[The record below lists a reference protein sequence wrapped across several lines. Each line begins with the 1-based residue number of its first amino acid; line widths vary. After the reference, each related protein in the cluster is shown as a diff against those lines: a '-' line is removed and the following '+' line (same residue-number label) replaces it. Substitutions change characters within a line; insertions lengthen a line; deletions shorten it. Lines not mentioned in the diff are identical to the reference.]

1 MAVAFVMEV
10 TMKKVLVILLVG
22 VTLLAGCNRVA
33 QTPTPMNPEAIAKTF
48 IEASDSGD
56 IKRCLSLLSDDVVF
70 SQNPPGVKLEG
81 KDQYE
86 AVLREAIKWHE
97 KHSVTSSYKVDG
109 DKVTFTA
116 KVSGDDFSILG
127 MDYINFSSELQIR
140 DGKISSIIDTP
151 DSADWAKLVQLNS
164 GGIGV
169 QLTFSDKGARVDKV
183 AANSPADEAGIK
195 PGDIIIA
202 VDGVSYSQ
210 MREGEIQLR
219 IRGKLGSKVLLTVIR
234 EGVAAPIDIEVTRA

>member
-1 MAVAFVMEV
+1 
-10 TMKKVLVILLVG
+10 MKKFLVILLVA
-22 VTLLAGCNRVA
+22 VTLLAGCNRVTQT
-33 QTPTPMNPEAIAKTF
+33 QTPTNPEAIAKTF

-56 IKRCLSLLSDDVVF
+56 VDRCLSLLSNDLVF
-70 SQNPPGVKLEG
+70 SENPPGVKLEG

-86 AVLREAIKWHE
+86 TALRAAVKWHE
-97 KHSVTSSYKVDG
+97 KHSVTSSYNVDG

-116 KVSGDDFSILG
+116 KVSGDDFSIMG
-127 MDYINFSSELQIR
+127 MDSINFSYELQIN

-169 QLTFSDKGARVDKV
+169 QLTFSDKGARVDEV
-183 AANSPADEAGIK
+183 AAKSPADEAGIK
-195 PGDIIIA
+195 PGDIITA

-210 MREGEIQLR
+210 MREGEMQIR
-219 IRGKLGSKVLLTVIR
+219 IKGKLGSKVLLTVIR

>member
-1 MAVAFVMEV
+1 
-10 TMKKVLVILLVG
+10 
-22 VTLLAGCNRVA
+22 LLAGCNRLT
-33 QTPTPMNPEAIAKTF
+33 QTPTPINPEAIANTF

-56 IKRCLSLLSDDVVF
+56 IERCLSLLSDDIVF

-86 AVLREAIKWHE
+86 AVLREALKWHE

-109 DKVTFTA
+109 DKVTFNA
-116 KVSGDDFSILG
+116 KVSGDDFSIMG
-127 MDYINFSSELQIR
+127 MDYINFSSELQLR
-140 DGKISSIIDTP
+140 DGKISSIIITP

-164 GGIGV
+164 GGIGGS
-169 QLTFSDKGARVDKV
+169 LTFTDKGARVDKV
-183 AANSPADEAGIK
+183 AANSPADEAGVK
-195 PGDIIIA
+195 PGDIITA

-219 IRGKLGSKVLLTVIR
+219 IRGKIGSNVLLTVIR